1 MIELL
6 LSLAIVTQ
14 DQIPLRAAPNETAAR
29 HATLSMGDNLEVRG
43 MKGDYLQVYD
53 HRRER
58 AGYIRATQAGQ
69 YDLSADAAPRLK
81 AIVDFLEDQPGFE
94 AMGIGHAAAFLKAAP
109 AEAIDADVF
118 EAIGKMADRL
128 SWRASKLSGGNN
140 ASSAQAARTVAEH
153 LDVVKTYGVAVYSVE
168 RNDKMTL
175 CYDGEAWR
183 RVMALPASAAQ
194 KTRAALSLTRHDCV
208 KSTLSPT
215 ERLETDLWRA
225 EVLDRALEASA
236 KESSAPDHLKN
247 RLKIR
252 AAGVWAGI
260 AHQMSRKTGTDAAVA
275 KAGQTAENFLAGV
288 DKNALVDGDVQ
299 AWNEAAIR
307 VGASRWAGQLQAL
320 PPPAKG
326 RPGIRLVGGE
336 PGQTCVQ
343 IIHGETTNDQT
354 PAFERCTYGQVW
366 TSSLAVSPDGKMMT
380 LAVQPL
386 TDWREMWVFRMG
398 NNGWEIDAIP
408 PAVDQPELGYIEFA
422 GWVPGNKQFLV
433 ARETVSNGNAKTSF
447 ELWDRETLKVEKHA
461 DKPGNLTAFYRWQ
474 DPAWKGGTVAV
485 R

>member
-1 MIELL
+1 MLELL
-6 LSLAIVTQ
+6 LSIAIVTQ
-14 DQIPLRAAPNETAAR
+14 DQIPLRAAPNERAAR

-43 MKGDYLQVYD
+43 VKGDYLQVYD

-58 AGYIRATQAGQ
+58 AGYVRITQTGQ
-69 YDLSADAAPRLK
+69 YELTPEEAPGLK
-81 AIVDFLEDQPGFE
+81 VVADFLTHQPGFE

-109 AEAIDADVF
+109 AEAIDAHVF
-118 EAIGKMADRL
+118 EDIGKMADRL
-128 SWRASKLSGGNN
+128 AWRASKLSGGSS
-140 ASSAQAARTVAEH
+140 AASAQAAKTVAEH
-153 LDVVKTYGVAVYSVE
+153 LEVVKQYGVEVYSVE
-168 RNDKMTL
+168 HNEKMTL

-183 RVMALPASAAQ
+183 RVMALPATSAQ
-194 KTRAALSLTRHDCV
+194 KAHAALSLTRHECV
-208 KSTLSPT
+208 KSTLSPS
-215 ERLETDLWRA
+215 ERLETDVWRA

-236 KESSAPDHLKN
+236 RDKDAPAQLKN

-252 AAGVWAGI
+252 AAGVWASI
-260 AHQMSRKTGTDAAVA
+260 AHQLRRKSGADAAVVQ
-275 KAGQTAENFLAGV
+275 AGQSAETFLAAV
-288 DKNALVDGDVQ
+288 SRNELVDGDVQ

-307 VGASRWAGQLQAL
+307 VGASRWAAQVQAL
-320 PPPAKG
+320 PLPAQG

-343 IIHGETTNDQT
+343 VIEGEARHDKAA
-354 PAFERCTYGQVW
+354 AFERCTYGQVW
-366 TSSLAVSPDGKMMT
+366 TSSLSVSPDGKMMT

-386 TDWREMWVFRMG
+386 SDWREMWVFRLG
-398 NNGWEIDAIP
+398 SNGWEIDAIP
-408 PAVDQPELGYIEFA
+408 PALDQPELGYVEFA

-433 ARETVSNGNAKTSF
+433 ARETVSDNEAKTSF
-447 ELWDRETLKVEKHA
+447 ELWDRQTLKVEKHA

>member
-1 MIELL
+1 MLELL
-6 LSLAIVTQ
+6 LSMAIVTQ
-14 DQIPLRAAPNETAAR
+14 DQIPLRAAPNERAAR

-43 MKGDYLQVYD
+43 IKGDYLQVYD

-58 AGYIRATQAGQ
+58 AGYVRATQTGQ
-69 YDLSADAAPRLK
+69 YELNAAEAPALK
-81 AIVDFLEDQPGFE
+81 AVADFLTNQPGFE

-109 AEAIDADVF
+109 AESIDANIF
-118 EAIGKMADRL
+118 EAVGKMADRL
-128 SWRASKLSGGNN
+128 AWRASKLSGGNS

-153 LDVVKTYGVAVYSVE
+153 LDVVKQYGVEVYSVE
-168 RNDKMTL
+168 HNEKMTL
-175 CYDGEAWR
+175 CYDGDAWR
-183 RVMALPASAAQ
+183 RVMALPASSAQ
-194 KTRAALSLTRHDCV
+194 KARAALSLTRHDCV
-208 KSTLSPT
+208 KSTLSPS

-225 EVLDRALEASA
+225 EVLDRALEASTRD
-236 KESSAPDHLKN
+236 KNAPDHIKN

-260 AHQMSRKTGTDAAVA
+260 AHQLARKTGTEAAVLN
-275 KAGQTAENFLAGV
+275 AGQSAENFLAAV
-288 DKNALVDGDVQ
+288 SRNELVDGDVQ

-307 VGASRWAGQLQAL
+307 VGASRWAAQVQAL
-320 PPPAKG
+320 PLPAKG

-336 PGQTCVQ
+336 PGQSCVQ
-343 IIHGETTNDQT
+343 VVEGEAANNK
-354 PAFERCTYGQVW
+354 AAVFERCTYGQVW

-386 TDWREMWVFRMG
+386 SDWREMWVFRLG
-398 NNGWEIDAIP
+398 TNGWEIEAIP
-408 PAVDQPELGYIEFA
+408 PALDQPELGYVEFA

-433 ARETVSNGNAKTSF
+433 ARETVSDNEPKTSF
-447 ELWDRETLKVEKHA
+447 ELWDRATLKVEKRA